1 MLPTTRLSLAVLLCA
16 GIASAQATPPSGPP
30 SGDPAPAPVG
40 SEPEAEPEAE
50 PAPAPSAPAP
60 STAAGGAPDDVF
72 AELEHQLTTPGS
84 KPAAAPEPR
93 ARGAQSMNPDLALI
107 ADFAAAWFSDDQHRQ
122 TGGHDPARTGFN
134 LQGLELNARS
144 VVDPYLRFDAN
155 LVFAEEG
162 VEIEEVYATT
172 LDLPCRLQARFGQFS
187 TRFGRINATH
197 PHAWDFSDQPFALGR
212 VFGAEGNRG
221 LGVELS
227 WLVPLPWYVELVG
240 SATQANGEGTAR
252 SFFGDSDRGVER
264 PWDLLGVGALKQ
276 FFDLHRDWSLLFGL
290 SAALGPNA
298 SGEDQ
303 RTAVYGTDLYLKY
316 RPLVGAHPTV
326 VTWQTEVLH
335 RRRQVS
341 GEVLWDTSGY
351 SQVAVRFARRW
362 SAAARYEAGSP
373 AYALGGSIAE
383 DPLDPAWT
391 RFRHRATAALTH
403 FPSELSRF
411 RLQGSR
417 DMGGAGDPIW
427 AAFLTAEVVVGAHGA
442 HTF

>member
-1 MLPTTRLSLAVLLCA
+1 MLPTTRLNLAVLLCA
-16 GIASAQATPPSGPP
+16 GVASAQATPPSGPP

-362 SAAARYEAGSP
+362 TRPARRHTPWAAASP
-373 AYALGGSIAE
+373 RTRSIR
-383 DPLDPAWT
+383 PGPASAIAPPP
-391 RFRHRATAALTH
+391 R
-403 FPSELSRF
+403 
-411 RLQGSR
+411 
-417 DMGGAGDPIW
+417 
-427 AAFLTAEVVVGAHGA
+427 
-442 HTF
+442 

>member
-1 MLPTTRLSLAVLLCA
+1 MLSRVANSLYWMSRYIERAENIARIVDVNLQLLLDLRDLNEKRL
-16 GIASAQATPPSGPP
+16 
-30 SGDPAPAPVG
+30 
-40 SEPEAEPEAE
+40 AEHWLPI
-50 PAPAPSAPAP
+50 
-60 STAAGGAPDDVF
+60 V
-72 AELEHQLTTPGS
+72 LTT
-84 KPAAAPEPR
+84 
-93 ARGAQSMNPDLALI
+93 
-107 ADFAAAWFSDDQHRQ
+107 
-122 TGGHDPARTGFN
+122 
-134 LQGLELNARS
+134 
-144 VVDPYLRFDAN
+144 
-155 LVFAEEG
+155 
-162 VEIEEVYATT
+162 
-172 LDLPCRLQARFGQFS
+172 
-187 TRFGRINATH
+187 
-197 PHAWDFSDQPFALGR
+197 
-212 VFGAEGNRG
+212 
-221 LGVELS
+221 
-227 WLVPLPWYVELVG
+227 
-240 SATQANGEGTAR
+240 
-252 SFFGDSDRGVER
+252 GDE
-264 PWDLLGVGALKQ
+264 KQ

>member
-16 GIASAQATPPSGPP
+16 GLASAQATPPSGSP
-30 SGDPAPAPVG
+30 SDDPAPAPVG
-40 SEPEAEPEAE
+40 SAPEAEPEPEAS
-50 PAPAPSAPAP
+50 APAPSAAAPAER
-60 STAAGGAPDDVF
+60 DDVF

-84 KPAAAPEPR
+84 KPAAAREPA

-122 TGGHDPARTGFN
+122 TGGHDPSRTGFN

-144 VVDPYLRFDAN
+144 VVDPYMRFDAS

-172 LDLPCRLQARFGQFS
+172 LDLPAGLQARFGQFL
-187 TRFGRINATH
+187 TRFGRINASH

-212 VFGAEGNRG
+212 VFGSEGNRG

-227 WLVPLPWYVELVG
+227 WLVPLPWYAELVG

-326 VTWQTEVLH
+326 ITWQTEVLH
-335 RRRQVS
+335 RRRQVA

-362 SAAARYEAGSP
+362 GAAARYEAGSP

-417 DMGGAGDPIW
+417 DMGGASDPIW